1 MINGL
6 WGKKIGMTQ
15 VFTEDQRVVPV
26 TAIDIAHWFVTQVK
40 TAEKDG
46 YNALQCGLVRPRYQ
60 GQPFS
65 PEWVAAP
72 KRYFSILR
80 EVKLVDEKATF
91 QVGQM
96 LSSENVLN
104 QGDVVDASGITIG
117 RGFQGVIKRHGHS
130 GGRGSHGDKLG
141 RGPGS
146 LEGLRRSGRVR
157 KGRKL
162 PGHMGATERT
172 IKNLEIIKV
181 LPEERLVLVQGSVPG
196 KTDSLVFLRKSRA

>member
-60 GQPFS
+60 GLAFS
-65 PEWVAAP
+65 TEWLTAP
-72 KRYFSILR
+72 KKYFAFTR
-80 EVKLVDEKATF
+80 EVSLVDEPAPF
-91 QVGQM
+91 QVGQTLNAEQI
-96 LSSENVLN
+96 LS
-104 QGDVVDASGITIG
+104 QGDAIDACGVTLG
-117 RGFQGVIKRHGHS
+117 RGFQGVVKRHGHS

-157 KGRKL
+157 KGRAL
-162 PGHMGATERT
+162 PGHMGAENRT
-172 IKNLEIIKV
+172 IKNLEVIRVVPQENLI
-181 LPEERLVLVQGSVPG
+181 LVKGSVPG
-196 KTDSLVFLRKSRA
+196 KSNSLVFLRKSR